1 MRLRAIVRRNA
12 GGLGFPPSGIAR
24 WRPAFLDTLS
34 LPAFRYLWLSNGLT
48 EVSGRISAMAIAW
61 LVLELTDS
69 KLLMGVT
76 NSLSALPIIILSLF
90 GGVISDR
97 FDRRTILIRSRI
109 ALMGLSFL
117 TAFLITAQVVELWH
131 ILLLVV
137 LAGGVVAFDWPTAQT
152 IVYDA
157 VGRERL
163 LNAVSLNSIAS
174 NLAGIVGPSVAGILI
189 AVSGVDAVLYC
200 LGGAYLVAIV
210 GLRFVRLKT
219 PARQNRRASTLRD
232 LSEGLTYV
240 QRTPHILWLLFLGCL
255 VIFVGVYY
263 MMVPVYAMEVL
274 DEGAKGM
281 GFLMGAYGAG
291 GLIASASLAIM
302 GNVKHQARIV
312 VLASVIYGLVMLVFA
327 FSTNFRLSL
336 MCTFVMGIGAMYWV
350 NNMNTLMQTS
360 VPEEMQGRV
369 MSIFRI
375 TKQSLP

>member
-1 MRLRAIVRRNA
+1 
-12 GGLGFPPSGIAR
+12 
-24 WRPAFLDTLS
+24 
-34 LPAFRYLWLSNGLT
+34 
-48 EVSGRISAMAIAW
+48 MAIAW